1 MEFFLLGLAGI
12 ALVIAPLWLSLRAG
26 ARVARLAHQNAQL
39 QRAINELREQ
49 ITELAR
55 RPSVQPG
62 AEAPAAKLDPAV
74 VKPSYAPPAP
84 AASPAVAQTA
94 AVPTAA
100 APPVVTPAKPVE
112 PLRERLAAVAQPA
125 VTAVKV
131 EPPAAPHVT
140 PHAPTQTAAVP
151 AQPAAAETVFPPEPW
166 EVAAART
173 PSAPPAPRKPIAA
186 PAWVDA
192 ARRWLFT
199 GNLVAKLGLVI
210 LLIGVSFLL
219 KYVATRIV
227 VPIELRIAA
236 VALADVFL
244 LRWGWRIRTTRRSIG
259 LPVQGAAIGILELL
273 TFASFRL
280 YDLIPGG
287 AAFALL
293 FALTV
298 FTCLLAVMQN
308 AVWLALFGIVTG
320 FAAPIVTSTGGG
332 SHIGLFS
339 YYALLN
345 AGIFAIAMSRTWRSL
360 NLAGFVLT
368 FGIGFIW
375 AVRSYT
381 PADYLS
387 VQLFLLLFVLFYT
400 GISLA
405 FATQQ
410 QEAGRLP
417 YVDAML
423 VFGTPVV
430 GAGLQFALVKDM
442 PFGIAFAAL
451 GLGLYYTA
459 LAAYLWRRRG
469 EHFRQ
474 LVSSFLTMGV
484 LFGTIA
490 IPMALDG
497 RATSAAWA
505 AEGAAIVWAGLR
517 QGRRSTWLF
526 GLALQAGAWLAF
538 LGSTVRLTPEEAVG
552 AAVWLGFLILSAS
565 AAAMA
570 WQFQRRHDSEDQPTF
585 ARIGAG
591 LWWLTAATLLVGA
604 WSEIGLRSDGTLRCA
619 LLAFSAL
626 LVCAAVVKVGP
637 RLRLAGT
644 RGVGILIQLLA
655 AFAVLA
661 QLLEIW
667 RWQPDIG
674 GWADQPI
681 VAILLITFSALFSA
695 WRLRGDDV
703 AGRRWSTLMLGWGAV
718 WWFGGVL
725 TIAAAALAD
734 VSGIGAYAWQ
744 PWRWSAYACCVAA
757 SSLLA
762 HWVARRLAWPQL
774 RWLSAACWLWLG
786 MTTVDALLVLY
797 GGGMPGPVEWGVLA
811 VLLVV
816 SELLLSGWRRNG
828 WELHR
833 TALQGV
839 HLLRTAGPW
848 LAIWPAGYA
857 LVVRWLAG
865 PEQYRDLLA
874 AAGWEAA
881 GLWGLCLPLWL
892 QMGAIAWLLRA
903 VRGERWPVAPLGAW
917 YGRVVLPVGTAWC
930 LLNVFLWNLTQD
942 GTMAPLPYLPVLN
955 PVDLSTAFVA
965 ALVAAQVRTAGL
977 AAEWQVRARWIA
989 GVAAFGWLNLMLLR
1003 TASHVL
1009 DLPYEAEALF
1019 ASRIVEA
1026 MLSLVWAT
1034 SALILMRFAV
1044 RRMHRA
1050 AWLAGAAILALVV
1063 AKLFLV
1069 DLDGSG
1075 SMERIVSFLGVG
1087 LLMLAIGYLAPFPTE
1102 KPAPDTTQDGEAA

>member
-1 MEFFLLGLAGI
+1 MEFFFWGLAVI
-12 ALVIAPLWLSLRAG
+12 ALVMASLWLSLRAG

-49 ITELAR
+49 VTELAR
-55 RPSVQPG
+55 RPSVPSG
-62 AEAPAAKLDPAV
+62 AEAPAAQPAPGV
-74 VKPSYAPPAP
+74 VKASYAPPA
-84 AASPAVAQTA
+84 VAPTA

-100 APPVVTPAKPVE
+100 APPAVTPTQPVE
-112 PLRERLAAVAQPA
+112 PLRERLAAAAKPA
-125 VTAVKV
+125 VTAAVKV
-131 EPPAAPHVT
+131 EPPAAPQST
-140 PHAPTQTAAVP
+140 PQASTES
-151 AQPAAAETVFPPEPW
+151 AAAPEPAVADKVFPPEPW
-166 EVAAART
+166 ELAAART

-210 LLIGVSFLL
+210 MLIGVSFLL

-244 LRWGWRIRTTRRSIG
+244 LRWGWRIRTTRRAIG

-273 TFASFRL
+273 TFGSFHL

-345 AGIFAIAMSRTWRSL
+345 AGIFAIAMKRTWRSL

-405 FATQQ
+405 FATQ
-410 QEAGRLP
+410 AGKQP

-423 VFGTPVV
+423 VLGTPVV
-430 GAGLQFALVKDM
+430 GGALQFALVRDM
-442 PFGIAFAAL
+442 PFGVAFAAL

-474 LVSSFLTMGV
+474 LVTSFLTMGV

-505 AEGAAIVWAGLR
+505 AEGAAIVWAGL
-517 QGRRSTWLF
+517 QLKRRSTWMF
-526 GLALQAGAWLAF
+526 GLALQFGAWLAF
-538 LGSTVRLTPEEAVG
+538 LISAARLTPAGAVD
-552 AAVWLGFLILSAS
+552 AWLWLGFLILAAS
-565 AAAMA
+565 AGAMA
-570 WQFQRRHDSEDQPTF
+570 WQFGRRQDNADREPYDQ
-585 ARIGAG
+585 IGAA
-591 LWWLTAATLLVGA
+591 LWWLTAATLLAGA
-604 WSEIGLRSDGTLRCA
+604 WVEAILRSDGTVRAA
-619 LLAFSAL
+619 LLAFTAL

-644 RGVGILIQLLA
+644 RGVGVLIQVLA
-655 AFAVLA
+655 AFAVLV

-667 RWQPDIG
+667 RWQADIG

-681 VAILLITFSALFSA
+681 VAILLIAFSALFSA

-734 VSGIGAYAWQ
+734 LTGIGAYAWQ
-744 PWRWSAYACCVAA
+744 PWRWPAYACCVAA

-762 HWVARRLAWPQL
+762 HWGARRLAWPQL
-774 RWLSAACWLWLG
+774 RLLSAACWLWLG
-786 MTTVDALLVLY
+786 MTLADALVVLY
-797 GGGMPGPVEWGVLA
+797 GGGTLGPVAWGVLA
-811 VLLVV
+811 ILLVV
-816 SELLLSGWRRNG
+816 GEYLLSGWRRNG

-833 TALQGV
+833 TALQAV

-917 YGRVVLPVGTAWC
+917 YGRAVLPVGTAWC

-965 ALVAAQVRTAGL
+965 ALVAAQVRTAALEG
-977 AAEWQVRARWIA
+977 EWRVRVRWIA
-989 GVAAFGWLNLMLLR
+989 GAAAFGWLNLMLLR

-1044 RRMHRA
+1044 RRVHRPS
-1050 AWLAGAAILALVV
+1050 WLAGAAILALVV

-1102 KPAPDTTQDGEAA
+1102 KPAPDDTKNGEAA

>member
-1 MEFFLLGLAGI
+1 M
-12 ALVIAPLWLSLRAG
+12 
-26 ARVARLAHQNAQL
+26 RVARLAHQNAQL

-55 RPSVQPG
+55 RPAVPPG
-62 AEAPAAKLDPAV
+62 AEAPAARPEPAV
-74 VKPSYAPPAP
+74 AKPSYAPSA
-84 AASPAVAQTA
+84 AASAA

-100 APPVVTPAKPVE
+100 ASPVITPTAPVE
-112 PLRERLAAVAQPA
+112 PLRERLAAAAKPA
-125 VTAVKV
+125 VTAAVKV
-131 EPPAAPHVT
+131 EPPPAPPQVTPPASAEGSEGAAAPAKPVG
-140 PHAPTQTAAVP
+140 ADKV
-151 AQPAAAETVFPPEPW
+151 VPPEPW
-166 EVAAART
+166 ELAAART
-173 PSAPPAPRKPIAA
+173 PSAPYPPRKPIAA

-273 TFASFRL
+273 TFGSFHL

-287 AAFALL
+287 AAFAIL

-308 AVWLALFGIVTG
+308 AVWLALFGILTG
-320 FAAPIVTSTGGG
+320 FAAPIATSTGGG

-345 AGIFAIAMSRTWRSL
+345 AGIFAIAMKRTWRSL

-368 FGIGFIW
+368 FGIGFLW

-405 FATQQ
+405 FASQ
-410 QEAGRLP
+410 AGKQP
-417 YVDAML
+417 YVDATL
-423 VFGTPVV
+423 VLGTPVV
-430 GAGLQFALVKDM
+430 GAGLQFALVRDI

-451 GLGLYYTA
+451 GAGLYYTA
-459 LAAYLWRRRG
+459 LAVYLWRRRG

-474 LVSSFLTMGV
+474 LVTSFLTMGV

-505 AEGAAIVWAGLR
+505 AEGAAIVWAGL
-517 QGRRSTWLF
+517 QMKRRSTWMF

-538 LGSTVRLTPEEAVG
+538 LVSTLRLTPEQAVG
-552 AAVWLGFLILSAS
+552 AWVWLGFLILAAS
-565 AAAMA
+565 AGAMA
-570 WQFQRRHDSEDQPTF
+570 WQFQRHHDNPT
-585 ARIGAG
+585 AQASQQIGAG

-626 LVCAAVVKVGP
+626 LVCAAVVRVGP

-644 RGVGILIQLLA
+644 RGVGVLIQLLA

-667 RWQPDIG
+667 RLQPDIG

-681 VAILLITFSALFSA
+681 VAILLIAFSALFSS

-734 VSGIGAYAWQ
+734 ISGVGAYAWL
-744 PWRWSAYACCVAA
+744 PWRWPAYACCVAG

-762 HWVARRLAWPQL
+762 HWAAQRLAWPQL

-786 MTTVDALLVLY
+786 MTMADALVVLY
-797 GGGMPGPVEWGVLA
+797 GGGTLGPVAWGVLA
-811 VLLVV
+811 ILLAVG
-816 SELLLSGWRRNG
+816 EFLLSGWRRNG
-828 WELHR
+828 WKLHGA
-833 TALQGV
+833 ALQGV

-848 LAIWPAGYA
+848 LAIWPAGYG

-903 VRGERWPVAPLGAW
+903 VGTGRWPVAPLGAW

-942 GTMAPLPYLPVLN
+942 GTMAPLPYVPVLN

-965 ALVAAQVRTAGL
+965 ALVAAQVRAAGL
-977 AAEWQVRARWIA
+977 AGQWQVRMRWIGGA
-989 GVAAFGWLNLMLLR
+989 AAFGWLNLMLLR

-1009 DLPYEAEALF
+1009 ALPYEAQALF

-1044 RRMHRA
+1044 RRVHRPS
-1050 AWLAGAAILALVV
+1050 WLAGAAILALVV